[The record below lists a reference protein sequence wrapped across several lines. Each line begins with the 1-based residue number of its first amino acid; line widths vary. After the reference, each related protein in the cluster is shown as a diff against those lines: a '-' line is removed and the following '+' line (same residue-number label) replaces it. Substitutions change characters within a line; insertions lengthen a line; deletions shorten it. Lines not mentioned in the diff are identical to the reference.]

1 MSTPAAAA
9 AALRERGLEGVLEA
23 ARRAGA
29 ECAQSLEQEIHA
41 MDWAQL
47 DRQRAA
53 LQAGAASA
61 AFIADGL
68 EAPALLPPSTAA
80 GAPGLAAAEE
90 RGWEE
95 LRRGR
100 VAVVTVAGGQASRL
114 GFDGPK
120 GAYPLGPVTGASLFQ
135 ILAGQIARLRAV
147 SGAALPWILMTGPE
161 NHASTRDFFE
171 RRNFFGLG
179 ARTVRFAC
187 QGMLPALSP
196 EGDLLLAAPDRLFRN
211 PDGHGGLFRALA
223 RAGLL
228 DWMQDE
234 GVGTL
239 FTCQVDNP
247 LVRMADP
254 AFLGFHL
261 QAGARMSCK
270 AVIKTDPAEKV
281 GVLALR
287 AGCME
292 CVEYSDLPADLQAE
306 RAADGGLR
314 FRAGN
319 IAMHAISA
327 EFARAMAATD
337 LPLHR
342 ARKEVTALGA
352 DGLPAKRIAVKFETF
367 VFDAL
372 PHAGAGGALAQEAD
386 RAEEFAPVKN
396 RSGADSAASSRSALD
411 ARARRWLQAAGVE
424 PPAQGLVE
432 LEPGLALSAAD
443 LRSRRGEWELR
454 AGRLVARKR

>member
-1 MSTPAAAA
+1 M
-9 AALRERGLEGVLEA
+9 EA

-29 ECAQSLEQEIHA
+29 GAALRLEQEIA
-41 MDWAQL
+41 ALDWAQL

-53 LQAGAASA
+53 LRAAA
-61 AFIADGL
+61 APAADLAAGL
-68 EAPALLPPSTAA
+68 EPPPLLPASTAA
-80 GAPGLAAAEE
+80 GAPGLEAAER

-95 LRRGR
+95 LRSGR

-120 GAYPLGPVTGASLFQ
+120 GAYPLGPVSGASLFQ
-135 ILAGQIARLRAV
+135 ILAGQVERLRAV
-147 SGAALPWILMTGPE
+147 AGAPLPWILMTGPE
-161 NHASTRDFFE
+161 NHAATREFFE
-171 RRNFFGLG
+171 RRNHFGLG
-179 ARTVRFAC
+179 ARTVHFAC
-187 QGMLPALSP
+187 QGLLPALSP
-196 EGDLLLAAPDRLFRN
+196 EGELLLAAPDRLFRN

-228 DWMQDE
+228 DRLQE
-234 GVGTL
+234 AGVSTL

-287 AGCME
+287 RGLME
-292 CVEYSDLPADLQAE
+292 CIEYSDLPAALQAE

-319 IAMHAISA
+319 VAMHAIGLP
-327 EFARAMAATD
+327 FARDVAAAE

-342 ARKEVTALGA
+342 ARKEVAALGP
-352 DGLPAKRIAVKFETF
+352 DGLPAKRHAVKFETF
-367 VFDAL
+367 IFDAL
-372 PHAGAGGALAQEAD
+372 PLAGPGGALVQEAD
-386 RAEEFAPVKN
+386 RGEEFAPVKN
-396 RSGADSAASSRSALD
+396 RDGDDSAASARAALD
-411 ARARRWLQAAGVE
+411 ARARRWLHAAGVE
-424 PPAQGLVE
+424 APARGLIE

-443 LRSRRGEWELR
+443 LCSRRGEWEMR
-454 AGRLVARKR
+454 SGRLLARKR